1 MKHCDKIQIRGLR
14 ILAKVGV
21 PDEERE
27 NAQELLVDLIIHPA
41 NSLQGLSDDIARTI
55 DYDQVAK
62 KIRSLAEEGSRHLIE
77 TLAEE
82 IAGAVLEFEGVEG
95 VEVEVKKYI
104 LPDTEYVSVKVCRD
118 QSGCTKA

>member
-1 MKHCDKIQIRGLR
+1 MKHGDQIEIRGLR
-14 ILAKVGV
+14 IQATVGV

-41 NSLQGLSDDIARTI
+41 NSLQGLSDDITRTI
-55 DYDQVAK
+55 DYEQVAR
-62 KIRSLAEEGSRHLIE
+62 KIRCLAGEGSRHLIE

-82 IAGAVLEFEGVEG
+82 IAGAVLEFEGVDG

-104 LPDTEYVSVKVCRD
+104 LPDTDYVSVKVCRD
-118 QSGCTKA
+118 QSDGTKA